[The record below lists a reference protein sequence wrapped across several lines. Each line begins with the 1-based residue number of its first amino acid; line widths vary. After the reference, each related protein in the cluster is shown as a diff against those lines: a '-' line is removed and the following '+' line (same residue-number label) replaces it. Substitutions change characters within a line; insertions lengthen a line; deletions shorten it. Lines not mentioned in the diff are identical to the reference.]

1 MRIDRSPYHR
11 PGEPRG
17 HSYSSV
23 GTTYPPASVP
33 EEVLEVRP
41 SPDGSLTLPWTGSCT
56 KHAAIM
62 HHRSARNTC
71 SQYYCTCTRQTVLR
85 GTNDLSLCMH
95 KLPLPAV
102 DGRKSMLPW
111 LFAVICF
118 AIPDLAPIRAGEEFQ
133 ALLPP
138 SHISQL
144 CPLSV

>member
-1 MRIDRSPYHR
+1 MR
-11 PGEPRG
+11 
-17 HSYSSV
+17 
-23 GTTYPPASVP
+23 
-33 EEVLEVRP
+33 L
-41 SPDGSLTLPWTGSCT
+41 SCT
-56 KHAAIM
+56 IAVHGTLAANII
-62 HHRSARNTC
+62 
-71 SQYYCTCTRQTVLR
+71 VLVHVRRCFR

-144 CPLSV
+144 CPLSA